1 VRIGSPVGISARGPA
16 DLKTV
21 LPPQAAPVECKEM
34 LGRSALLVSVA
45 TGLAWAAAA
54 PVEVEVRDVRLD
66 PTTGS
71 PVVQLVEKGKGGRE
85 LPIWIGPFE
94 AQAIAAEIQGVPLP
108 RPLTHDLMKRL
119 VESLGGRLDRVVIGD
134 LRDNTYFATL
144 HLAGADGKDISLDA
158 RPSDAIALALRL
170 HGPIL
175 VADEVFVKSRAAH
188 ATPAAAHLWGLTLQD
203 LTPEIAVFFKA
214 PEAKGVLVS
223 DVGDDA
229 PAHEALRGDVITA
242 LDGEP
247 VHSVGELAD
256 RAGARTTSE
265 PIRLLLRRGAR
276 DLTITFPV
284 R

>member
-1 VRIGSPVGISARGPA
+1 
-16 DLKTV
+16 
-21 LPPQAAPVECKEM
+21 M
-34 LGRSALLVSVA
+34 LGRSALLVLA
-45 TGLAWAAAA
+45 AAGLAVAAAA
-54 PVEVEVRDVRLD
+54 PVEVEVRGVRLD

-94 AQAIAAEIQGVPLP
+94 AQAIAAEMQGVPLP

-134 LRDNTYFATL
+134 LHDNTYFATL

-170 HGPIL
+170 HGTIL
-175 VADEVFVKSRAAH
+175 VADEVFTKSRAGNA
-188 ATPAAAHLWGLTLQD
+188 APAAAHLWGLTVQD
-203 LTPEIAVFFKA
+203 LTPEIAGFFKTR
-214 PEAKGVLVS
+214 EANGVLIS
-223 DVGDDA
+223 DVVDDA
-229 PAHEALRGDVITA
+229 PAHEALRGDVIMA
-242 LDGEP
+242 LDGQP

-256 RAGARTTSE
+256 RAGTRPGE
-265 PIRLLLRRGAR
+265 GPVRLSLRRGVR
-276 DLTITFPV
+276 DLTITFAA

>member
-1 VRIGSPVGISARGPA
+1 
-16 DLKTV
+16 
-21 LPPQAAPVECKEM
+21 M
-34 LGRSALLVSVA
+34 LARSAVVVLAVA
-45 TGLAWAAAA
+45 GLGWAATA
-54 PVEVEVRDVRLD
+54 PVEVEVRGVRLD

-94 AQAIAAEIQGVPLP
+94 AQAIAAEMQGMPLP

-134 LRDNTYFATL
+134 LRNNTYFATL

-170 HGPIL
+170 HGTIL
-175 VADEVFVKSRAAH
+175 VADEIFAKSRAVPA
-188 ATPAAAHLWGLTLQD
+188 APAAAHLWGLTVQD

-214 PEAKGVLVS
+214 REAKGVLIS

-242 LDGEP
+242 VDGKP

-256 RAGARTTSE
+256 RAGARTADG
-265 PIRLLLRRGAR
+265 PVRLSLRRGVR
-276 DLTITFPV
+276 DLTITFAA